1 MKINQTSLLI
11 ICVLLLKIIPSY
23 SQTVN
28 DFQIQKKVLN
38 LKNVILLA
46 QDSSID
52 GIKAR
57 DTFNTSYW
65 QYRNYNSERLP
76 SLMLSLTPIQYN
88 RDVLKR
94 YISETNRDEYRSQQS
109 MYSYGNLKLSQNIDF
124 TGGQFY
130 VISELGFLRTFSS
143 STYNQFTSTPFK
155 IGYTQSLIGYNAFK
169 WDKKIEPLK
178 YRRSEQDYKFS
189 LRNIAITAATYFFD
203 MLTAKEQ
210 LTLAK
215 LNLQRADTLMTIG
228 KIKYN
233 HGAILKSDLLTLQLN
248 QLKMNN
254 EQAKAKNEYTQT
266 LFNLVSYIG
275 KDINS
280 VYDISLPDSLPC
292 KWIDIG
298 NTIETCRE
306 NNPKYLE
313 MEQNILEAKRNLDKA
328 KKQRHLEA
336 NVDFSIGFNQYS
348 DHFCN
353 IYKNLMQQDIVSI
366 GVSIP
371 LVDWGVRRGNYNVA
385 KSNLEMAIVEKRKE
399 QMTLEQNVYAMIND
413 YNTQVHVLDASKD
426 AMNLSTN
433 ILNQI
438 ILQFRLGNTGIEK
451 LKDAFT
457 QEQQSHIQY
466 LSILKTC
473 WLDYLNIS
481 KEMNL

>member
-178 YRRSEQDYKFS
+178 YRRSE
-189 LRNIAITAATYFFD
+189 
-203 MLTAKEQ
+203 
-210 LTLAK
+210 
-215 LNLQRADTLMTIG
+215 
-228 KIKYN
+228 
-233 HGAILKSDLLTLQLN
+233 
-248 QLKMNN
+248 
-254 EQAKAKNEYTQT
+254 
-266 LFNLVSYIG
+266 
-275 KDINS
+275 
-280 VYDISLPDSLPC
+280 
-292 KWIDIG
+292 
-298 NTIETCRE
+298 
-306 NNPKYLE
+306 
-313 MEQNILEAKRNLDKA
+313 
-328 KKQRHLEA
+328 
-336 NVDFSIGFNQYS
+336 
-348 DHFCN
+348 
-353 IYKNLMQQDIVSI
+353 
-366 GVSIP
+366 
-371 LVDWGVRRGNYNVA
+371 
-385 KSNLEMAIVEKRKE
+385 
-399 QMTLEQNVYAMIND
+399 
-413 YNTQVHVLDASKD
+413 
-426 AMNLSTN
+426 
-433 ILNQI
+433 
-438 ILQFRLGNTGIEK
+438 
-451 LKDAFT
+451 
-457 QEQQSHIQY
+457 
-466 LSILKTC
+466 
-473 WLDYLNIS
+473 
-481 KEMNL
+481 